1 MNFGEMSLT
10 LDPVYLEKSEGFIN
24 MFCGREWF
32 QFHLSQGLTDTNN
45 SFQLKT
51 KKEKNRIYW

>member
-51 KKEKNRIYW
+51 KRE